1 LKNVILNTLNE
12 LGEIREQNYS
22 PKKDKSRR
30 FITLAIFAFFI
41 GAGLIM
47 SFFPITFISLFSVTK
62 FIVLFAVIGFLVP
75 LKYYAKYLH
84 FIKYEA
90 IIFNVL
96 GMGPFLTGLFLCL
109 NFLFSSNSQTANY
122 EFNGFKTNSNTIELL
137 ILNNTPELPQEAFV
151 CPPEILHHMMGNV
164 LKITTADGL
173 FGFGIIKDRE
183 IIAKED

>member
-1 LKNVILNTLNE
+1 MNE
-12 LGEIREQNYS
+12 LGEIREQDYT

-30 FITLAIFAFFI
+30 FITIAIFAFFI

-47 SFFPITFISLFSVTK
+47 FFFPITFISLFSITK
-62 FIVLFAVIGFLVP
+62 FIVLFAVIGFLIP

-90 IIFNVL
+90 IIFNIL
-96 GMGPFLTGLFLCL
+96 GMGPFLTGLFLTL
-109 NFLFSSNSQTANY
+109 NFLFNSNSQTTKY
-122 EFNGFKTNSNTIELL
+122 EFNGFKTNSNTVELL
-137 ILNNTPELPQEAFV
+137 ILDNTPELPEEAFV
-151 CPPEILHHMMGNV
+151 CPPEILHHMRGNV

-183 IIAKED
+183 IIAKDE